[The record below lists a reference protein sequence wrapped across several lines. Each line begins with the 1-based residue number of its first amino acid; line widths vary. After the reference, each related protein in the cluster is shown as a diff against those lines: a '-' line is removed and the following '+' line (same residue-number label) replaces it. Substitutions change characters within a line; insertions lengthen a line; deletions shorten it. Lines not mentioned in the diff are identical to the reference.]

1 MGPKPGWA
9 AARACAPACAAVGTC
24 TNCLLPQPAFTH
36 ARALLPTGRR
46 RLQADIEAFVAADP
60 YFKNGL
66 VPAYTI
72 KPFAVVVGDP

>member
-1 MGPKPGWA
+1 
-9 AARACAPACAAVGTC
+9 
-24 TNCLLPQPAFTH
+24 LLPQPAFTH